1 MRFSRSESVNTSIL
15 TEQSFNFIIFNVDHF
30 LATEVLLELG
40 LNSPEI

>member
-40 LNSPEI
+40 LNSLEI